1 MLTALTLSFAL
12 TAFLI
17 ELTPGPNMVWLAL
30 LSARKGR
37 KAGFAAT
44 LGIALGLAVL
54 AMAAVFGLARVIA
67 EYPALYQAMCLAGV
81 AFMVWLAWDAWR
93 DPATQSGWSESSS
106 QIAAFAFRRGLVI
119 NLLNPKAA
127 LFFLTV
133 LPNFVEP
140 QRAITGQY
148 LLLSAIYVA
157 IASTVHVILVLGGE
171 RLGQWILKEAHSVT
185 VRAGSALALLGVAGW
200 MVTKI

>member
-1 MLTALTLSFAL
+1 MQATLTFSFAL

-37 KAGFAAT
+37 RAGFAAT
-44 LGIALGLAVL
+44 AGIALGLAVL
-54 AMAAVFGLARVIA
+54 AMAAVFGLARIIA
-67 EYPALYQAMCLAGV
+67 QYPALYQAMCLAGV

-93 DPATQSGWSESSS
+93 DPAAQAGWADSGGTAST
-106 QIAAFAFRRGLVI
+106 FAFRRGLVI

-133 LPNFVEP
+133 MPNFIDP
-140 QRAITGQY
+140 QSTITGQY
-148 LLLSAIYVA
+148 LLLSIIYLA
-157 IASTVHVILVLGGE
+157 IASAVHVILVLGGE
-171 RLGQWILKEAHSVT
+171 RLGKWVLQEAHSRA